1 MDVRY
6 GANPK
11 DVKHYDTAQLRTE
24 FLIEQVFIPD
34 NVTAV
39 YSHIDRVLTLGAMPL
54 TTTLDLQKN
63 VDPEKDL
70 GVSYFL
76 ERRELGIINLG
87 GSGTVI
93 ADGQPYPLNH
103 LNALYIAKETR
114 EVLFKSDDPSQ
125 PAKFYMTSAPA
136 HTKFETKLITL
147 ETANKVELGSFETSN
162 KRVIYQLIHPAVL
175 ETCQLSMGCTILDT
189 GCVWNSMPCHTHERR
204 MEVYLYFDVP
214 EDNLVFHYMGQPQ
227 ELRSIAMQN
236 EQAVISPSWSV
247 HFGCGTSNYSF
258 IWAMAGENRTF
269 TDMDHIKVTDLR

>member
-1 MDVRY
+1 
-6 GANPK
+6 
-11 DVKHYDTAQLRTE
+11 
-24 FLIEQVFIPD
+24 
-34 NVTAV
+34 
-39 YSHIDRVLTLGAMPL
+39 MPL
-54 TTTLDLQKN
+54 NTTLDLQKN
-63 VDPEKDL
+63 VDPAKDL

-87 GSGTVI
+87 GPGTVI
-93 ADGQPYPLNH
+93 ADGHSYALNR
-103 LNALYIAKETR
+103 LNALYIGKETR

-125 PAKFYMTSAPA
+125 PAKYYMTSAPA

-269 TDMDHIKVTDLR
+269 SDMDHIKVTDLR